1 MRRAFHRPDRRRAPQ
16 AARVRGDRAPTDSDE
31 LNGAGPRATAA
42 YDYDIPAA
50 LIAREPA
57 ARREAARLLVVGAGD
72 ALEHRT
78 FADFPSLLRAG
89 DVLAINETRVVRA
102 RLHATRERGGAAE
115 LLLLRPRAHAAFDP
129 SAREWLALVRP
140 GRKLR
145 AGARLHVG
153 TAGATIVEALTDGPR
168 VVRFDD
174 GVDVGALLEAYGEL
188 PLPPY
193 VGTGDTARAERYQ
206 TVFARVPGSVA
217 APTASL
223 HFTHDVLDAI
233 RARGVVV
240 APLVLD
246 VGIGTFRPMTGASVD
261 EHVMHA
267 ERYVIPNETAA
278 SIADAKRDGR
288 RVIAAGTT
296 VLRALEGAALHGGSL
311 HPGEG
316 ETDLF
321 VKPGFTFRVVDALL
335 TNFHLPRSTLLVLVS
350 TFAGYGRVRHAY
362 AAAIERQY
370 RFFSFG
376 DAMFVERT

>member
-1 MRRAFHRPDRRRAPQ
+1 
-16 AARVRGDRAPTDSDE
+16 
-31 LNGAGPRATAA
+31 
-42 YDYDIPAA
+42 
-50 LIAREPA
+50 
-57 ARREAARLLVVGAGD
+57 
-72 ALEHRT
+72 
-78 FADFPSLLRAG
+78 
-89 DVLAINETRVVRA
+89 VLAINETRVVRA
-102 RLHATRERGGAAE
+102 RLHVAREGGGSAE
-115 LLLLRPRAHAAFDP
+115 ILLLRPRAQAAYDP

-145 AGARLHVG
+145 TGARLHVG
-153 TAGATIVEALTDGPR
+153 TAGATIVDVLPDGPR

-174 GVDVGALLEAYGEL
+174 GVDVGALLDAHGEL

-193 VGTGDTARAERYQ
+193 VGSGDAARAERYQ

-223 HFTHDVLDAI
+223 HFTAEILDAI

-240 APLVLD
+240 AALVLD

-267 ERYVIPNETAA
+267 ERYAIPGDTAEA
-278 SIADAKRDGR
+278 IAAAKREGR

-296 VLRALEGAALHGGSL
+296 VLRALEGAALQSGGL
-311 HPGEG
+311 PAGEG

-321 VKPGFTFRVVDALL
+321 VTPGFEFRVVDALL
-335 TNFHLPRSTLLVLVS
+335 TNFHLPRSTLLLLVS
-350 TFAGYGRVRHAY
+350 AFAGYARVRRAY
-362 AAAIERQY
+362 QAAVERQY

-376 DAMFVERT
+376 DAMFVERM

>member
-1 MRRAFHRPDRRRAPQ
+1 
-16 AARVRGDRAPTDSDE
+16 
-31 LNGAGPRATAA
+31 
-42 YDYDIPAA
+42 
-50 LIAREPA
+50 
-57 ARREAARLLVVGAGD
+57 
-72 ALEHRT
+72 
-78 FADFPSLLRAG
+78 
-89 DVLAINETRVVRA
+89 VLAINETRVVRA
-102 RLHATRERGGAAE
+102 RLNARRERGGHAE

-129 SAREWLALVRP
+129 SAQEWLALVRP

-153 TAGATIVEALTDGPR
+153 TAGATVVEVLPDGPR

-174 GVDVGALLEAYGEL
+174 GVDVGALLEAHGEL

-193 VGTGDTARAERYQ
+193 VGAGDSTRAERYQ

-223 HFTHDVLDAI
+223 HFTHEVLGAI
-233 RARGVVV
+233 RARGVVI

-246 VGIGTFRPMTGASVD
+246 VGIGTFRPMTATSVD

-278 SIADAKRDGR
+278 AIADAKRDGR

-296 VLRALEGAALHGGSL
+296 VLRALEGAALHGGRL
-311 HPGEG
+311 HAGEG

-350 TFAGYGRVRHAY
+350 TFAGYGRVRNAY
-362 AAAIERQY
+362 QAAIEGQY

>member
-1 MRRAFHRPDRRRAPQ
+1 MPD
-16 AARVRGDRAPTDSDE
+16 
-31 LNGAGPRATAA
+31 
-42 YDYDIPAA
+42 A

-89 DVLAINETRVVRA
+89 DVLVINETRVVRA
-102 RLHATRERGGAAE
+102 RLQATRERGGRAE

-129 SAREWLALVRP
+129 FAREWLALVRP

-145 AGARLHVG
+145 AGARLHIG
-153 TAGATIVEALTDGPR
+153 DAGATIVEVLADGPR

-174 GVDVGALLEAYGEL
+174 GVDVAVLLEARGEV

-193 VGTGDTARAERYQ
+193 VGDGDAARAERYQ
-206 TVFARVPGSVA
+206 TVFARVPGSIA

-223 HFTHDVLDAI
+223 HFTHGVLDAI
-233 RARGVVV
+233 RARGVAV

-246 VGIGTFRPMTGASVD
+246 VGIGTFRPMTGATVD

-267 ERYVIPNETAA
+267 ERYAIPAETAA
-278 SIADAKRDGR
+278 AIAAAKHDGR

-296 VLRALEGAALHGGSL
+296 VLRALEGAALHGGRL
-311 HPGEG
+311 HAGEG

-321 VKPGFTFRVVDALL
+321 VTPGFAFRVVDALL

-350 TFAGYGRVRHAY
+350 AFAGYGRVRRAY
-362 AAAIERQY
+362 QAAIEHQY

>member
-1 MRRAFHRPDRRRAPQ
+1 
-16 AARVRGDRAPTDSDE
+16 
-31 LNGAGPRATAA
+31 
-42 YDYDIPAA
+42 
-50 LIAREPA
+50 
-57 ARREAARLLVVGAGD
+57 LLVVGAGD

-78 FADFPSLLRAG
+78 FADFPALLRAG

-102 RLHATRERGGAAE
+102 RLHATREHGGDAE

-145 AGARLHVG
+145 AGARLRIG
-153 TAGATIVEALTDGPR
+153 AAGATIVEVLADGPR
-168 VVRFDD
+168 AVRFDD
-174 GVDVGALLEAYGEL
+174 DVDVGALLQAHGEV

-193 VGTGDTARAERYQ
+193 VGSGDAARAERYQ

-223 HFTHDVLDAI
+223 HFTHGVLDAI
-233 RARGVVV
+233 RARGVVI

-267 ERYVIPNETAA
+267 ERYAIPDDTATA
-278 SIADAKRDGR
+278 IATAKRDGR
-288 RVIAAGTT
+288 RVVAAGTT
-296 VLRALEGAALHGGSL
+296 VLRALEGAALNGRL
-311 HPGEG
+311 TAGEG

-321 VKPGFTFRVVDALL
+321 VTPGFTFRVVDALL

-350 TFAGYGRVRHAY
+350 AFAGYGRVRRAY

>member
-1 MRRAFHRPDRRRAPQ
+1 MDSAP
-16 AARVRGDRAPTDSDE
+16 REV
-31 LNGAGPRATAA
+31 AA
-42 YDYDIPAA
+42 YDYALPEE
-50 LIAREPA
+50 LIAHEPA
-57 ARREAARLLVVGAGD
+57 ERREAARLLV
-72 ALEHRT
+72 LEPGEEISHRT

-89 DVLAINETRVVRA
+89 DVLVLNETRVVRA
-102 RLHATRERGGAAE
+102 RLRGERERGGGAE

-129 SAREWLALVRP
+129 AAREWLALVRP

-145 AGARLHVG
+145 TG
-153 TAGATIVEALTDGPR
+153 TRMRFGGAGATITEILPDGPR

-174 GVDVGALLEAYGEL
+174 GVDVGALLESHGEV

-193 VGTGDTARAERYQ
+193 VGVRAGEDPRAARYQ

-223 HFTHDVLDAI
+223 HFTTEILETL
-233 RARGVVV
+233 RARGVIL

-246 VGIGTFRPMTGASVD
+246 VGIGTFRPMSGATVD

-267 ERYVIPNETAA
+267 ERYAIPDETAA
-278 SIADAKRDGR
+278 ALAAARREGR

-296 VLRALEGAALHGGSL
+296 VLRALEGAALADGTVHA
-311 HPGEG
+311 GER
-316 ETDLF
+316 ETELF
-321 VKPGFTFRVVDALL
+321 VTPGFRFRVVDALL

-350 TFAGYGRVRHAY
+350 AFAGYDSVRRAY
-362 AAAIERQY
+362 LAAIEERY

-376 DAMFVERT
+376 DAMFVERR

>member
-1 MRRAFHRPDRRRAPQ
+1 VASAKLNPD
-16 AARVRGDRAPTDSDE
+16 D
-31 LNGAGPRATAA
+31 LRATAA
-42 YDYDIPAA
+42 YDYDISDA

-57 ARREAARLLVVGAGD
+57 PRREEARLLVVGAGD

-78 FADFPSLLRAG
+78 FAEFPSLLRAG

-102 RLHATRERGGAAE
+102 RLHATRDGGGDAE

-129 SAREWLALVRP
+129 TAREWFALVRP

-145 AGARLHVG
+145 AGARLRIG
-153 TAGATIVEALTDGPR
+153 DAGATIAEVLADGPR

-174 GVDVGALLEAYGEL
+174 GVDVGALLEARGEV

-193 VGTGDTARAERYQ
+193 VAQRQAQAGFSADARDDRYQ

-223 HFTHDVLDAI
+223 HFTHGVLAAI

-240 APLVLD
+240 TPLVLD
-246 VGIGTFRPMTGASVD
+246 VGLGTFRPMSGASVD

-267 ERYVIPNETAA
+267 ERYAIPAETAA
-278 SIADAKRDGR
+278 AIDAAKRDGR
-288 RVIAAGTT
+288 RVVAAGTT
-296 VLRALEGAALHGGSL
+296 VLRALEGAALHGGRL
-311 HPGEG
+311 HAGEG

-321 VKPGFTFRVVDALL
+321 VTPGFPFRIVDALL

-350 TFAGYGRVRHAY
+350 AFAGYGRVRRAY
-362 AAAIERQY
+362 QAAIERQY

>member
-1 MRRAFHRPDRRRAPQ
+1 
-16 AARVRGDRAPTDSDE
+16 
-31 LNGAGPRATAA
+31 
-42 YDYDIPAA
+42 
-50 LIAREPA
+50 
-57 ARREAARLLVVGAGD
+57 
-72 ALEHRT
+72 
-78 FADFPSLLRAG
+78 
-89 DVLAINETRVVRA
+89 VLAVNETRVVRA
-102 RLHATRERGGAAE
+102 RLRATREHGGAAE

-129 SAREWLALVRP
+129 AAREWLALVRP

-145 AGARLHVG
+145 AGARFHVG
-153 TAGATIVEALTDGPR
+153 TAGATIVEVLADGPR

-174 GVDVGALLEAYGEL
+174 GVDVGALLETDGEM

-193 VGTGDTARAERYQ
+193 VGPGDAARAERYQ

-246 VGIGTFRPMTGASVD
+246 VGIGTFRPLTGTQVD

-267 ERYVIPNETAA
+267 ERYAIPSETAGA
-278 SIADAKRDGR
+278 IAAAKRDGR

-296 VLRALEGAALHGGSL
+296 VLRALEGAAVQSEGVRA
-311 HPGEG
+311 GEG

-321 VKPGFTFRVVDALL
+321 VTPGFTFRVVDALL
-335 TNFHLPRSTLLVLVS
+335 TNFHLPRSTLLLLVS

-362 AAAIERQY
+362 EAAIEQQY